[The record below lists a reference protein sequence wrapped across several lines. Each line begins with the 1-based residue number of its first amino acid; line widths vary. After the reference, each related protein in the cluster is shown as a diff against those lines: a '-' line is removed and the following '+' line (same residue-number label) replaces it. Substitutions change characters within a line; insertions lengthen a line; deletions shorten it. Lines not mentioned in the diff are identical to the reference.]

1 VSDAPIAVIG
11 FRPHTYWTPAVVAT
25 GAGDEVEVIERRKL
39 TFATGGERNVFHHAA
54 EAPPAEAPALVE
66 RVRAATTANAVA
78 DLAGLVADL
87 QNAGFDIAAAVV
99 PTGAGRRPET
109 LEEIVRVHALM
120 HAAEGHFYRDVV
132 AAACET
138 VGLPVVRTPERELA
152 ARMAA
157 RLGIDQ
163 PALDERL
170 KAMGARLGPPWSQD
184 QKLAL
189 LAAWL
194 ELP

>member
-1 VSDAPIAVIG
+1 
-11 FRPHTYWTPAVVAT
+11 VVAT
-25 GAGDEVEVIERRKL
+25 GAGDEVEVIERRKI
-39 TFATGGERNVFHHAA
+39 TFATGGERNVFHFAA
-54 EAPPAEAPALVE
+54 EAPPSEAAALVE

-78 DLAGLVADL
+78 ELAGLVADL
-87 QNAGFDIAAAVV
+87 QGTGLSIAAAVV
-99 PTGAGRRPET
+99 PIGSGKRPER

-138 VGLPVVRTPERELA
+138 VGLRVIRTPEKALPA
-152 ARMAA
+152 QIAA
-157 RLGIDQ
+157 RLGIDDA
-163 PALDERL
+163 ALDERL

-189 LAAWL
+189 LAAWTA
-194 ELP
+194 LPD